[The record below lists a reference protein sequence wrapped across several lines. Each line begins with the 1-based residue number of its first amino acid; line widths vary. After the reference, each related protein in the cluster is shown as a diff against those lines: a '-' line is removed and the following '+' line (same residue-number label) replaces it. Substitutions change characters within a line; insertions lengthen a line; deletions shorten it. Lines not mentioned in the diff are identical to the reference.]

1 MVSVF
6 GIRHH
11 GPGSTKSLLRA
22 LDKLQPDL
30 VLIEGPPDA
39 DKEIEYVANP
49 ELKPPV
55 ALLVYNPKDLSQ
67 AAYYP
72 FAAFS
77 PEWQAMKFAL
87 QRKLPVRFMDLPQAM
102 HFGLNQM
109 EKDNI
114 QLPID
119 QLYRNEP
126 APTPEQ
132 IAMRKDPMGFAA
144 RASGYTDSER
154 WWEMLFEREENTDD
168 IFPAIT
174 ELIENMRAD
183 LPAKSK
189 REQLREAYMRNVIRK
204 AEKEGFQNIAV
215 VCGAW
220 HAPVLQHLNRYTQ
233 KSDNALLKG
242 IKKIKTAA
250 TWVPWTFNRLAMQSG
265 YNSGVISPAYY
276 DLLFSNSEDFVI
288 RWMSK
293 VAQLLRSEDLDAS
306 SAHAIEAVRLANTL
320 STIRGNAVAGLDEL
334 YEAAISIFCEGHD
347 SKMKLIEKKL
357 IIGDRIGDVPTVIP
371 VIPLQKDLEAK
382 IKTARLSKEWKSP
395 DELVKELDLRKASNL
410 VASHLLHRLHIL
422 GIPWGKQQNVS
433 KRSTGSFKEI
443 WKLEWLP
450 DFAISIIEAGMWGNT
465 VLAAANNYVVNKA
478 QEAKTLPELTGLVGS
493 ALNAD
498 LPEAVQ
504 ELVHY
509 LRDRSALTKDVEHLL
524 LAMPALVDAVRY
536 GSTRQIDISAL
547 EAVIE
552 NMVPRICIALPN
564 ACVSV
569 DEAATKDLFESIIEV
584 NNKLNI
590 LNNEDHLK
598 SWYQALERI
607 VSTPKVNGLL
617 RGSSTRMLFDKEYF
631 DIIDTVTKMRYSLSA
646 ANETM
651 DAARWIEGFLY
662 GSGLLLIHQPDLWN
676 ILDEWIDELPMDNF
690 KELLPILRR
699 TFSAFSGP
707 ERAKMLTLAKH
718 GQLTANTSEAKDHF
732 NEERAELV
740 LPTIRLLLG
749 IK

>member
-11 GPGSTKSLLRA
+11 GPGSTKSLLHA

-49 ELKPPV
+49 DLKPPV

-87 QRKLPVRFMDLPQAM
+87 ERKVPARFMDLPQSM
-102 HFGLNQM
+102 NFGLQQM

-119 QLYRNEP
+119 QIYRDEP
-126 APTPEQ
+126 ALTADQ
-132 IAMRKDPMGFAA
+132 KTMRKDPMGFAA
-144 RASGYTDSER
+144 KASGYTDSER

-168 IFPAIT
+168 IFPAIID
-174 ELIENMRAD
+174 LIENMRSD
-183 LPAKSK
+183 LPYKSK

-204 AEKEGFQNIAV
+204 ATKEGFQNIAV

-220 HAPVLQHLNRYTQ
+220 HAPVLHHLDRYAQ
-233 KSDNALLKG
+233 KTDNAILKG

-250 TWVPWTFNRLAMQSG
+250 TWVPWTFNRLATQSG

-276 DLLFSNSEDFVI
+276 DLLYHSSEDFVT

-293 VAQLLRSEDLDAS
+293 VAQLLRSEDIDAS

-320 STIRGNAVAGLDEL
+320 STIRGIAVPGLDEL
-334 YEAAISIFCEGHD
+334 YEAAISIFCEGYD
-347 SKMKLIEKKL
+347 SKMKLIEQKL
-357 IIGDRIGDVPTVIP
+357 IVGDRIGDVPSVIP
-371 VIPLQKDLEAK
+371 VIPLQKDLEST
-382 IKTARLSKEWKSP
+382 IKSARLSKEWKST
-395 DELVKELDLRKASNL
+395 EETVKELDLRKASNL
-410 VASHLLHRLHIL
+410 VASHLLHRLGIL
-422 GIPWGKQQNVS
+422 GIHWGKQQNVS

-465 VLAAANNYVVNKA
+465 VLAAANNYIISKA
-478 QEAKTLPELTGLVGS
+478 QDAKTLPELTALVGN

-504 ELVHY
+504 ELVLY
-509 LRDRSALTKDVEHLL
+509 IKNQSAITKDVEHML
-524 LAMPALVDAVRY
+524 LALPALVDAVRY

-547 EAVIE
+547 EVVID
-552 NMVPRICIALPN
+552 NMIPRICIALPN
-564 ACVSV
+564 ACVAI
-569 DEAATKDLFESIIEV
+569 DEAVTKNLFESIIEV
-584 NNKLNI
+584 NNKLNV
-590 LNNEDHLK
+590 LNQSAHLQ
-598 SWYQALERI
+598 SWYQALEKI
-607 VSTPKVNGLL
+607 TVLHKVNGLL
-617 RGSSTRMLFDKEYF
+617 RGSATRMLFDKEYV
-631 DIIDTVTKMRYSLSA
+631 DINKTVTKMRYALST
-646 ANETM
+646 ANEAM
-651 DAARWIEGFLY
+651 DAAHWIEGFLY
-662 GSGLLLIHQPDLWN
+662 GSGLLLIHQPALWN
-676 ILDEWIDELPMDNF
+676 ILDEWIDEMMMENF

-699 TFSAFSGP
+699 TFSSFSGP
-707 ERAKMLTLAKH
+707 ERAKMLTLAKR
-718 GQLTANTSEAKDHF
+718 GQLSNTASEEVQAIDM
-732 NEERAELV
+732 NRAELV
-740 LPTIRLLLG
+740 LPTVKLLLG
-749 IK
+749 L